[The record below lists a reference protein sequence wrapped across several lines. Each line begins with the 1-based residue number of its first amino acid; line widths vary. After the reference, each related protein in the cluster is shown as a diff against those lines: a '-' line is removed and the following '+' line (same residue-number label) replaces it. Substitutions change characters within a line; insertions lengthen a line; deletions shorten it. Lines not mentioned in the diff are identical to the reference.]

1 MRTSPNTATDRLRY
15 ALSGAA
21 DTPLVLIGNFEVEQY
36 WAVGE
41 RGLPRMSSTASTVIV
56 NRMDEFTLLLGGHR
70 DHVVLKAAPDPDYV
84 SYLTDLGFR
93 LPQILSPARQDPRHT
108 VTADAMA
115 DAALLARLG
124 ELGDAGALLWPHG
137 VSTAEEELASVTG
150 LPLAGA
156 GAAVCKTVN
165 SKIYS
170 RLLADHL
177 GLRQPDGRVC
187 RDGTELAEACE
198 WARGRLRSGARVVAK
213 DAFGVSGKGLLVIHE
228 ESALQRLQRM
238 VGRHAEGGLS
248 LLFEEWVDKRMD
260 LNYQMTV
267 DHSGTIRF
275 DFVKEALTEAGAH
288 RGHRIPARITDAQ
301 LAELQAAALAVG
313 KLLAADGYVGVVGV
327 DAMVDPVGSVYP
339 VTEINARNNMSTYQE
354 HIREMF
360 VGERRCALATHYPLH
375 LDRSLPFDE
384 LDRGLGGLLLRSGGS
399 TGLLVNNFATVNAA
413 AATSGG
419 FEGRLYAVVVADDEQ
434 GVESLDDAVRTRLHD
449 LTKGRR

>member
-1 MRTSPNTATDRLRY
+1 MTTSPNTATDRLRR
-15 ALSGAA
+15 ALSGA
-21 DTPLVLIGNFEVEQY
+21 DVPLVLLGNFEVEQY

-56 NRMDEFTLLLGGHR
+56 NRMDEFTLLLGGPR
-70 DHVVLKAAPDPDYV
+70 DHVVVKAAPDPDYV
-84 SYLTDLGFR
+84 SYLTDLGFQ
-93 LPQILSPARQDPRHT
+93 LPQILSPARQDPRRP
-108 VTADAMA
+108 VTADVMA
-115 DAALLARLG
+115 DTALLARLA
-124 ELGDAGALLWPHG
+124 ELGDAGAWLWPHG
-137 VSTAEEELASVTG
+137 VSAAEEELASVTG
-150 LPLAGA
+150 LPFAGA
-156 GAAVCKTVN
+156 GAAVCKKVN

-170 RLLADHL
+170 RLLADRV

-187 RDGTELAEACE
+187 RDVTELTEACA
-198 WARGRLRSGARVVAK
+198 WARGRLLGGIPVVAK
-213 DAFGVSGKGLLVIHE
+213 DAFGVSGKGLLVIRE
-228 ESALQRLQRM
+228 EAALQRLQRM

-248 LLFEEWVDKRMD
+248 LLFEEWVDKHMD

-267 DHSGTIRF
+267 DRAGTVRF

-288 RGHRIPARITDAQ
+288 RGHRIPARLTDAQ
-301 LAELQAAALAVG
+301 LAELRAAALAIG

-327 DAMVDPVGSVYP
+327 DAMVDPDGGVYP

-354 HIREMF
+354 RIREMF
-360 VGERRCALATHYPLH
+360 VGERRCALATHYPLQ

-384 LDRGLGGLLLRSGGS
+384 LDGGLGGLLLRPGDS

-434 GVESLDDAVRTRLHD
+434 DLESIDQAVRTRLHD